1 MDIDRSTPKALVIS
15 DFTCKV
21 FEDLQIE
28 YPKNPVIFAKIDHQL
43 RHDADAPETSEADR
57 IDSRQNLCLLDL
69 AVASFKVKTGDNQE
83 AKIMLDDAKDYLKK
97 LDKVTD
103 DKTTR
108 TIHKIAD
115 YVEKKVAAG
124 K

>member
-1 MDIDRSTPKALVIS
+1 MDIKHETPKAVVLS

-21 FEDLQIE
+21 FEDLQTE
-28 YPKNPVIFAKIDHQL
+28 YTKNPVLFARIDHQL
-43 RHDADAPETSEADR
+43 RHDADSPESSEADR

-69 AVASFKVKTGDNQE
+69 AVASFKVKTGDGRE

-97 LDKVTD
+97 LDKESD

>member
-1 MDIDRSTPKALVIS
+1 MEIEQQASKAVVIS

-21 FEDLQIE
+21 FEDLQVE
-28 YPKNPVIFAKIDHQL
+28 YPKNPVLFCKIDHQL
-43 RHDADAPETSEADR
+43 RHDADDLESSEADR

-97 LDKVTD
+97 LDIETD